1 MLCLELALA
10 RSGSNIVAL
19 RFGDQGTKVMLAV
32 VCLNVRRVGFKLR
45 AATTPSNMQ
54 QGVQMDTN
62 YNIQQCLQEALKNCR
77 FYERVL
83 PAKCPLRIRI
93 ECRGFAAKAANSRL

>member
-1 MLCLELALA
+1 
-10 RSGSNIVAL
+10 
-19 RFGDQGTKVMLAV
+19 MLAV
-32 VCLNVRRVGFKLR
+32 VGLNVRRVGFKLC

-54 QGVQMDTN
+54 QGVQTDTN
-62 YNIQQCLQEALKNCR
+62 YNIQQCLQGALKNCR

-93 ECRGFAAKAANSRL
+93 ECRGFAAKGANSSL